1 MGQEPRK
8 ATDVLLDLESKM
20 EKILDLI
27 QNLDLINKLNS
38 NKLNDIVA
46 RLDKQAAGAPKI
58 TVEAVQNIPLP
69 NPNLP
74 PGFKQMPAGDPER
87 TVPFVAETAL
97 PQEDFPQGFRRN
109 SRPETYAKDTGKDKN
124 KEFTMYGGESRPA
137 LQGSQTPQKPYQS
150 PEPIGPNVRPPPGRT
165 QDIAPEIMASAP
177 PTATSNRKGPVVP
190 LNPMTVPQA
199 MPQSAQGQIPVVQRC
214 VDKNGK
220 SIYLADVHITDMN
233 TNQPVLKTRTN
244 GMGKWMATLGIG
256 SYRVEINKLES
267 LSKEKVQSFQDVHV
281 DGSVPKLDLP
291 MLIIK

>member
-20 EKILDLI
+20 DKVLDLI

-38 NKLNDIVA
+38 NKLNDVVA
-46 RLDKQAAGAPKI
+46 RLDKQAEGAPKI

-74 PGFKQMPAGDPER
+74 PGFKSLPAGDPER
-87 TVPFVAETAL
+87 VVPFVAETSL

-109 SRPETYAKDTGKDKN
+109 SRPETYAKEKN
-124 KEFTMYGGESRPA
+124 SEFTMYGGEGQPA
-137 LQGSQTPQKPYQS
+137 LQGSQTPQKPYRS
-150 PEPIGPNVRPPPGRT
+150 PEPPGPNVRPPPGRT
-165 QDIAPEIMASAP
+165 QNIAPEIMASAP
-177 PTATSNRKGPVVP
+177 PATTSHKRGPVVPPTP
-190 LNPMTVPQA
+190 LNPMTVPQP
-199 MPQSAQGQIPVVQRC
+199 MPQSIQGQIPVVQRC

-220 SIYLADVHITDMN
+220 SIYLADVQITDMN

-267 LSKEKVQSFQDVHV
+267 LSKEKIQSFQDVHV
-281 DGSVPKLDLP
+281 DGSTPKLDLP